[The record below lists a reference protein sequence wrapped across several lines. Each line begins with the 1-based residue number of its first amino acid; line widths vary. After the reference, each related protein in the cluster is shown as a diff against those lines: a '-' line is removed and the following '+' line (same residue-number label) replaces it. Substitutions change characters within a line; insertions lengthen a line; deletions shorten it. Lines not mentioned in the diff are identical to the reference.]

1 MSSNVSKLYLCYHC
15 NVTICESQSQEAG
28 IVFFR
33 DFPDKLNLVNLVT
46 SLIGFFFLM
55 SLLCQL

>member
-1 MSSNVSKLYLCYHC
+1 MSSNVSELCFCYHC
-15 NVTICESQSQEAG
+15 NVTIYESQSQEAG

-46 SLIGFFFLM
+46 SLIGFFF
-55 SLLCQL
+55 